1 MIGTEAYFI
10 RHGIAIAR
18 SDERADE
25 ARFLTPK
32 GIDKTRQVAER
43 LHDQGLQFNKL
54 LTSPLVRA
62 QETAEIF
69 RAAGL
74 SMQIEEFSSL
84 RPGGE
89 LPDWLAWLEAW
100 QQTRADGQSVALVG
114 HEPDLSHWAQQ
125 LVAGSDR
132 LSQSRPWILKKAGI
146 IGLQVPAARQAMG
159 GSQLFW
165 LSPPRFLR

>member
-18 SDERADE
+18 NGERADE
-25 ARFLTPK
+25 VRFLTPK

-43 LHDQGLQFNKL
+43 LRDQGLQFDTL

-62 QETAEIF
+62 QQTAEIL

-74 SMQIEEFSSL
+74 STQVEEFSSL

-89 LPDWLAWLEAW
+89 L
-100 QQTRADGQSVALVG
+100 
-114 HEPDLSHWAQQ
+114 
-125 LVAGSDR
+125 SD
-132 LSQSRPWILKKAGI
+132 
-146 IGLQVPAARQAMG
+146 
-159 GSQLFW
+159 
-165 LSPPRFLR
+165 